1 MKSLK
6 NILFVLV
13 FLALGMSGVVIAE
26 SLFTIGGETEG
37 QQVLEISEVSL
48 AEQDYY
54 VNQPLNLEGAKL
66 NLLLEDGTTKTVDL
80 HASNITNF
88 STRTAGDFE
97 MTIVYGAY
105 TYKYPYTVRY
115 KSIQMEESDFEFE
128 LDENLEKSSYYLNC
142 LDFYDLP
149 VEKVSLT
156 NAEIFNFDTSQISS
170 GATAIVRFQNL
181 TTTFDY
187 SVFYFSGASNY
198 VGSSEVLDDCVYE
211 IVQFKPGLEA
221 KLSIA
226 KRIVSLNV
234 VEKIYEFDLKR
245 LDLQGYSKFLDASE
259 IVKLDYDKNLTIMK
273 GVAGNSEEVVIKV
286 SRGDEIQISEPCIK
300 EISQV
305 TGFEENFMLNQ
316 QIDLSE
322 AKAVLLLS
330 DNTNLEVDLSETNFS
345 NLKTDEVGKFS
356 ATINFYS
363 FAFEKSYN
371 VNYKSLEFYP
381 PIAKTGTLEF
391 EVGSSEIFDL
401 SIVCF
406 DFNDNP
412 VAVKSLS
419 DKDVEL
425 VGFSSAE
432 KTEEKKLAKIICFG
446 AVLEF
451 EYIVV

>member
-128 LDENLEKSSYYLNC
+128 LD
-142 LDFYDLP
+142 DLP

-170 GATAIVRFQNL
+170 GETAIVRFQNL

-234 VEKIYEFDLKR
+234 VEKVYEFDLKR

-316 QIDLSE
+316 QIDLIE